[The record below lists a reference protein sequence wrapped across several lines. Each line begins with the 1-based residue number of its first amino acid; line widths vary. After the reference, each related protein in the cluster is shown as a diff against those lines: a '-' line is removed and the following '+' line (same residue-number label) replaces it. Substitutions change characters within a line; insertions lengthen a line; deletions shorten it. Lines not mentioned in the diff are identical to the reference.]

1 MSYSTCMTWWATIQ
15 VQKAWDTLYF
25 VSLSHASHATWWW
38 WATTTGTTWVGEPH
52 SRGHYLSWWANQSRE
67 LPELVSHTTTGTTWV
82 GEPTQ
87 PRALPEL
94 VSHTI
99 TGTTWVGEKLIR
111 TRAYVSSPP
120 TRKKE
125 SKVFWWLIESFD
137 STRVLLLIYVH
148 NLPFPCTKGEN
159 FFLQFFL
166 YDWKLHF

>member
-38 WATTTGTTWVGEPH
+38 WATTKGITWVGEPH
-52 SRGHYLSWWANQSRE
+52 NHRYYLSWWATQPRELPELVSPHNHGHYLSWWATQPQV
-67 LPELVSHTTTGTTWV
+67 LPELVRHTTTGTTWV

-111 TRAYVSSPP
+111 TRAYVFSPP
-120 TRKKE
+120 TRKRVKGFLMTDRI
-125 SKVFWWLIESFD
+125 FWQYAGTSADI
-137 STRVLLLIYVH
+137 
-148 NLPFPCTKGEN
+148 CT
-159 FFLQFFL
+159 
-166 YDWKLHF
+166 

>member
-1 MSYSTCMTWWATIQ
+1 MVSHNSSTKGMRYLVLCELESCLTCYM
-15 VQKAWDTLYF
+15 VM
-25 VSLSHASHATWWW
+25 VSHNQ
-38 WATTTGTTWVGEPH
+38 GY
-52 SRGHYLSWWANQSRE
+52 YLSWWATQPQVV
-67 LPELVSHTTTGTTWV
+67 PELVSHTTTGTTWV

-148 NLPFPCTKGEN
+148 NLPFPCSKVEN